1 MPKDVT
7 KFPSAS
13 YRPVAILNL
22 TVLFTVGIC
31 KGPILDLLSY
41 FSISPVGLY

>member
-1 MPKDVT
+1 MPKDAT

-31 KGPILDLLSY
+31 KGPVLDLLSY
-41 FSISPVGLY
+41 SSISPVDLY